1 MSIVEGRERWRRRE
15 VVQFPR
21 RMYPIEERIE
31 VGSEILTT
39 GPGEVTELL
48 ARCSGGEREAFDRLV
63 PLVYEDLR
71 RIASRRMRSE
81 RADHTLDTTALVH
94 EAYVQLV
101 DQATAT
107 WADRVHFFAVAARI
121 IRHVLI
127 DHARRRG
134 AAKRGGDRAR
144 VPLQPGIAST
154 DGNLFDVMALD
165 QAMCRLGE
173 RDERMEKVVECRFF
187 GGMTVEE
194 TAKALGTSVRTV
206 ERDWTRAKAYLYSEL
221 R

>member
-1 MSIVEGRERWRRRE
+1 MG
-15 VVQFPR
+15 
-21 RMYPIEERIE
+21 
-31 VGSEILTT
+31 T
-39 GPGEVTELL
+39 GGTVSPTPAGEVTELL

-127 DHARRRG
+127 DHARKRG
-134 AAKRGGDRAR
+134 AAKRGGDHAR
-144 VPLQPGIAST
+144 VSLQEGIVST
-154 DGNLFDVMALD
+154 DGNTVDVMALD
-165 QAMCRLGE
+165 QALRRLGE
-173 RDERMEKVVECRFF
+173 RDPRMEKVVECRFF

-194 TAKALGTSVRTV
+194 TAEALDTSVRTV
-206 ERDWTRAKAYLYSEL
+206 ERSWTRAKAYLYSEL